1 MGFGIFYF
9 SDKGIWMQDL
19 EIWKSHNTVN
29 LDESSVEDS
38 STEMSFL
45 VNGCDVSSV
54 SASRY
59 IAVLP
64 FAYFPSLQAV
74 ALEFPLDVSLHE
86 NSVSFNLFFFKI

>member
-1 MGFGIFYF
+1 MLNNWWNSISYL
-9 SDKGIWMQDL
+9 SDEGIWMQNL
-19 EIWKSHNTVN
+19 EIWKSYNTVN
-29 LDESSVEDS
+29 PSESSIGDS
-38 STEMSFL
+38 SAEMSFL
-45 VNGCDVSSV
+45 VNGCDISSV

-86 NSVSFNLFFFKI
+86 SSI